1 MHIQVYVD
9 AHAATLSVGLGQIF
23 FDLAHYS
30 RTSFSN
36 FYPIIQEKITCYSW
50 QKLAVS
56 GMTQCNSPTDH
67 GINLPIQ
74 FKFVFNSTVQFLHCT
89 YMYLYITLTPFATLI
104 DHLTWQVFYFEHTLR
119 MRSTS
124 LSSFEAHYSTSAR
137 SCLLF
142 KKLFPNVWP
151 RPNCQWSLLFAVL
164 WPAFFCLVCRLLD
177 RLSLKIT
184 Y

>member
-1 MHIQVYVD
+1 
-9 AHAATLSVGLGQIF
+9 
-23 FDLAHYS
+23 
-30 RTSFSN
+30 
-36 FYPIIQEKITCYSW
+36 
-50 QKLAVS
+50 
-56 GMTQCNSPTDH
+56 MTQCNSPTDH

-137 SCLLF
+137 SCLLL
-142 KKLFPNVWP
+142 KKLFPNIWP
-151 RPNCQWSLLFAVL
+151 RPTYSYLASTPGSCIILCHGGRVIGCCYTIQEGIPFESI
-164 WPAFFCLVCRLLD
+164 PA
-177 RLSLKIT
+177 
-184 Y
+184 